1 MRKYKKL
8 SNFRAKKIHW
18 MKEKEFFWS
27 GLFSVFK
34 VRPKS
39 ALGSCIL
46 YYKHT
51 CLCNQVYFFE
61 KLETE
66 YDFGNLNCFCYK
78 FNLFE
83 QIMKWFDSLFWLL
96 NTKSNFQK
104 LKDRQI
110 DRLISVSISF
120 YLLKHFIVGFV
131 PIYIKDF
138 MHVSPLV
145 HYFLNDFPWET
156 KNVF

>member
-1 MRKYKKL
+1 
-8 SNFRAKKIHW
+8 

-83 QIMKWFDSLFWLL
+83 QIMKWFDSLF
-96 NTKSNFQK
+96 
-104 LKDRQI
+104 
-110 DRLISVSISF
+110 
-120 YLLKHFIVGFV
+120 
-131 PIYIKDF
+131 
-138 MHVSPLV
+138 
-145 HYFLNDFPWET
+145 
-156 KNVF
+156 